1 MDLRFIDI
9 PKIENDVQF
18 EDLTKAIAKASGLY
32 ENVNINGRPGQKQ
45 DGVDVYARKQD
56 ELNWVGIQCKVRSTN
71 KSFTKQELL
80 SEVNQ
85 AKDFNPNL
93 SEYYLYTTLSR
104 DSITQNNVREIAN
117 ELNNSNDFLFDV
129 LFWDDIEELL
139 KQQDYETVYYQF
151 YHKFF
156 RDNLALGH
164 SIGKLVNL
172 HLGFDSKLDT
182 QYDLMVGK
190 IPSHN
195 GEKSRADYYRGSY
208 YIVNL
213 NEYRIEF
220 FQKRYDSKK
229 AQCFPSDISN
239 AFPNQIDCYRV
250 SSWID
255 SFEVFDDLIYND
267 KHNYSFYL
275 SKEER
280 KEFNEKYYV
289 EEE

>member
-9 PKIENDVQF
+9 PKIENDIIF
-18 EDLTKAIAKASGLY
+18 EDLAKALTKACGIY
-32 ENVNINGRPGQKQ
+32 ENINVNGRPGQKQ
-45 DGVDVYARKQD
+45 DGVDVYARKKD
-56 ELNWVGIQCKVRSTN
+56 DSRWIGIQCKVRSTN

-85 AKDFNPNL
+85 AKDFNPCL

-104 DSITQNNVREIAN
+104 DSITQDIVREIAC
-117 ELNNSNDFLFDV
+117 ELGNNDNFLFNV
-129 LFWDDIEELL
+129 LFWEDIEELL
-139 KQQDYETVYYQF
+139 RRKDYETVYYQF

-156 RDNLALGH
+156 RDNLTLGH

-172 HLGFDSKLDT
+172 HLGFDSRLDT
-182 QYDLMVGK
+182 QYDLMIGK

-220 FQKRYDSKK
+220 FQIEYNSKK
-229 AQCFPSDISN
+229 AQCFPSDIAI

-250 SSWID
+250 SKWIE
-255 SFEVFDDLIYND
+255 SFEIFDDLIYSD
-267 KHNYSFYL
+267 KHNYTYYL
-275 SKEER
+275 SNEER
-280 KEFNEKYYV
+280 KEFMKDYYAD
-289 EEE
+289 EE